1 MIASGLA
8 AGDSAAVIRVNQIGY
23 LPGAP
28 KVAVVC
34 ALERVA
40 INRFTVET
48 ASGRIVVGPTKAL
61 PSGPF
66 GPCVETW
73 RLDFSALRTRG
84 SYRLRAGAY
93 VSPLIRIAP
102 DVYVGLA
109 DTLMGYMRQQRS
121 GYNPFLRDS
130 AHTRDGIIVD
140 HPTRTGEHINVSGGW
155 ADAADYLH
163 LGDRDLSLVI
173 GVARYPLRI
182 RRRVR
187 RPRSSGQKRHP

>member
-1 MIASGLA
+1 VLLIHALVIISA
-8 AGDSAAVIRVNQIGY
+8 TATAGDSAAVIRVNQVGY
-23 LPGAP
+23 LPDAP

-34 ALERVA
+34 AVERVSLS
-40 INRFTVET
+40 RFTVET
-48 ASGRIVVGPTKAL
+48 ANGRVVVGPTKAT

-73 RLDFSALRTRG
+73 RLNFSRLKTRG
-84 SYRLRAGAY
+84 LYRVRAGTY
-93 VSPLIRIAP
+93 VSPIIRIAP
-102 DVYVGLA
+102 NVYAGLA

-155 ADAADYLH
+155 ADAADYLQY
-163 LGDRDLSLVI
+163 
-173 GVARYPLRI
+173 VAT
-182 RRRVR
+182 
-187 RPRSSGQKRHP
+187 SATAT